1 MAKIYLGKKVGQ
13 SRQDSIYF
21 GDSNQI
27 QAALFPNEN
36 PDDIASYCWELHK
49 KEYISCT
56 PGDNIAND
64 ITLQPNTIVFM
75 EQRFPRGLKQ
85 VLEVLGQISSFCLK
99 PAYHF
104 YPVMAHSICDVR
116 SQTGHVDFGL
126 CLHEVLGHEIA
137 RFGSQTYHTF
147 FFKSEVCFCIV
158 HRTHLP
164 LPPRPCG
171 ARGLFTGVALPVLQ
185 STQAEVPKWQI
196 IQPL

>member
-1 MAKIYLGKKVGQ
+1 MTDITKDAKRVLIRLYGEYLSRKKSGQ

-27 QAALFPNEN
+27 QAAFFPNEN

-85 VLEVLGQISSFCLK
+85 VLEVLGQISSF
-99 PAYHF
+99 
-104 YPVMAHSICDVR
+104 V
-116 SQTGHVDFGL
+116 
-126 CLHEVLGHEIA
+126 
-137 RFGSQTYHTF
+137 
-147 FFKSEVCFCIV
+147 
-158 HRTHLP
+158 
-164 LPPRPCG
+164 
-171 ARGLFTGVALPVLQ
+171 
-185 STQAEVPKWQI
+185 
-196 IQPL
+196 